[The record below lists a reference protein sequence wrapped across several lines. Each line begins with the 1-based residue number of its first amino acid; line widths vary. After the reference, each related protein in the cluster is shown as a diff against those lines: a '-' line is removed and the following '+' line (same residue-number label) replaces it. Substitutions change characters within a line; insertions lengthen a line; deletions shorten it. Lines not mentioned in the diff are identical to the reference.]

1 MSYLAR
7 ESALISAGLWSQIDA
22 AVVASARNVMV
33 GRKFLHIFGPLGI
46 GADHIAVDAACGISE
61 VAEDGFM
68 TVQGRTQVAIPT
80 LFADFTLFAK
90 DLETSEKSG
99 FPADLSK
106 VISAAE
112 ECALKEDKF
121 IFFGN
126 PKFGYEGLLTAAGV
140 NQISKK
146 DWAKGENAY
155 SDLVSGL
162 GTLAEKGIYGE
173 YSLVVS
179 PDLYMQLQRIQPGT
193 GLLEIDRIGKLFNS
207 RVFKTPVFGK
217 GKAVLVCADPRNMDL
232 VVGQDMMTAFLEQK
246 DLNHCFRVLETVLLR
261 VKRAEAI
268 VVFG

>member
-7 ESALISAGLWSQIDA
+7 ESALISEELWSQIDSA
-22 AVVASARNVMV
+22 IVASARSIMV
-33 GRKFLHIFGPLGI
+33 GRKFLHIFGPLGV
-46 GADHIAVDAACGISE
+46 GVDHIAVDDACGIAE
-61 VAEDGFM
+61 IAEDGFM

-80 LFADFTLFAK
+80 LFADFTLYAK
-90 DLETSEKSG
+90 DLETSEKFG
-99 FPADLSK
+99 FPTDLAR

-126 PKFGYEGLLTAAGV
+126 PKFGYEGLLTASGV

-155 SDLVSGL
+155 SDIASGL
-162 GTLAEKGIYGE
+162 EILAEKGIYGE
-173 YSLVVS
+173 YALAVS

-193 GLLEIDRIGKLFNS
+193 GLLEIDRIGKLLNGRVFNS
-207 RVFKTPVFGK
+207 PVFGK

-232 VVGQDMMTAFLEQK
+232 VIGQDMVTAFLEQK

-261 VKRAEAI
+261 IKRSEAI